1 MTKGT
6 STAIDFTHG
15 ARPAHSISSPATA
28 RRALRTAMGTLMAS
42 MVAIALYFGG
52 AGDYWGPIND
62 ILVAATVLLLLPAIA
77 VVRRLGAP
85 HAGGWLTLL
94 SLAAGAGAVVIAS
107 GQLALVLGLI
117 DLETSFLTGS
127 LGILPLLAWAGGTAE
142 LALRGRTLDRSV
154 GWWAI
159 ALLVTVLV
167 TAVALPT
174 TSMDTPTASL
184 IFGGPLLVTL
194 LGWMLSLSRTLAR
207 RSG

>member
-6 STAIDFTHG
+6 STAIDFTPG
-15 ARPAHSISSPATA
+15 ARPAHLISSPATA
-28 RRALRTAMGTLMAS
+28 RLALWTAMGTLIAS

-77 VVRRLGAP
+77 AVRRLAA
-85 HAGGWLTLL
+85 HAGEWLTLL
-94 SLAAGAGAVVIAS
+94 SVAAGAGAVVIAG
-107 GQLALVLGLI
+107 GQVALGLGLI

-167 TAVALPT
+167 TAVALPS

-194 LGWMLSLSRTLAR
+194 LGWMVSLSRTLAR
-207 RSG
+207 RAG